1 MTEATARSPL
11 SSLYR
16 RAQSLVPRKAYELFE
31 DRVVRE
37 FHRLYYNSGS
47 RTWSDTYWL
56 GTPAQKCPLDLWI
69 YQELLHEL
77 RPAVIVETGTAAGGS
92 ALFLA
97 SICDLLGHGSI
108 VTVDVAP
115 KPKRPTHERI
125 TYLTGSSTAP
135 EIRKQVEEL
144 VGDSAPVLVIL
155 DSNHE
160 RDHVLEELRIYAPL
174 VTPGSFVIVEDT
186 NVNGHPVSSD
196 HGPGPMEAVDE
207 FLRSS
212 DEFSVDRRREK
223 FFLTFNPGGYLQR
236 QTPTAGQPG

>member
-1 MTEATARSPL
+1 VTEATARSPL

-115 KPKRPTHERI
+115 KPGRPTHERI

-174 VTPGSFVIVEDT
+174 VTAGSFVIVEDT
-186 NVNGHPVSSD
+186 NVNGHPVSPD

-212 DEFSVDRRREK
+212 AEFSVDRRREK

>member
-1 MTEATARSPL
+1 
-11 SSLYR
+11 
-16 RAQSLVPRKAYELFE
+16 VPRKAYALLG
-31 DRVVRE
+31 DRIVRE
-37 FHRLYYNSGS
+37 FHRLYYNWGS
-47 RTWSDTYWL
+47 RTWSNTFWL

-97 SICDLLGHGSI
+97 SICDLLGQGSI
-108 VTVDVAP
+108 VSVDVVAQPGLP
-115 KPKRPTHERI
+115 KHERI

-135 EIRKQVEEL
+135 EIRTRVEEL
-144 VGDSAPVLVIL
+144 VGDRAPVLVIL

-160 RDHVLEELRIYAPL
+160 RDHVLEELRIYTPL

-186 NVNGHPVSSD
+186 NVNGHPVLPD
-196 HGPGPMEAVDE
+196 FGPGPMEAVRE

-212 DEFSVDRRREK
+212 DEFSVDWGREK

>member
-1 MTEATARSPL
+1 VTEATARSPL

-115 KPKRPTHERI
+115 KPGRPTHERI